1 MNRFGKFKGYLFVI
15 ISAVIFGCVP
25 MMVKFIYDAGVSAV
39 GLIFLRDLISL
50 PFLALL
56 TLREGKTLK
65 LPGQAFRFVS
75 LAGILGCSITPMLLF
90 SSYGYI
96 ASGTATVFHFVY
108 PAMVMVGGIL
118 FLKERII
125 PVNLISV
132 AVCVAGVALFY
143 NPGDPLDWRGG
154 ALALLSGVTYA
165 SYILM
170 LSRVDE
176 GTVSGFQL
184 SFFISLSSCAA
195 MLAVCL
201 MTGSL
206 SLPET
211 ALGWLFCLV
220 FSACNV
226 GAMVLFQR
234 GTLLVGGQRA
244 SILSTLEPI
253 TSILVGALVFQEALG
268 FRTVVGT
275 ILVILPT
282 ILIVLVDSEKKKSLS
297 YQR

>member
-1 MNRFGKFKGYLFVI
+1 MNCFNKLKGYLFVI
-15 ISAVIFGCVP
+15 ISAVGCAP

-50 PFLALL
+50 PFLAFL
-56 TLREGKTLK
+56 TLREGKKLK
-65 LPGQAFRFVS
+65 APVHVFRFLG

-90 SSYGYI
+90 SSYQYI
-96 ASGTATVFHFVY
+96 ASGTATVFYFVY
-108 PAMVMVGGIL
+108 PAVVMVGGIL
-118 FLKERII
+118 FLKERIV
-125 PVNLISV
+125 PVNLMGVLI
-132 AVCVAGVALFY
+132 CVLGVTLFY
-143 NPGDPLDWRGG
+143 NPGEPIDWRG
-154 ALALLSGVTYA
+154 AVLALLSGVAYA
-165 SYILM
+165 SYILI
-170 LSRVDE
+170 LNRVDTK
-176 GTVSGFQL
+176 TVSGFQMSFCISLISSVAMLVVCLATRNL
-184 SFFISLSSCAA
+184 SFP
-195 MLAVCL
+195 
-201 MTGSL
+201 G
-206 SLPET
+206 T
-211 ALGWLFCLV
+211 ALGWLLCLV

-253 TSILVGALVFQEALG
+253 TSILVGALVLQEALG